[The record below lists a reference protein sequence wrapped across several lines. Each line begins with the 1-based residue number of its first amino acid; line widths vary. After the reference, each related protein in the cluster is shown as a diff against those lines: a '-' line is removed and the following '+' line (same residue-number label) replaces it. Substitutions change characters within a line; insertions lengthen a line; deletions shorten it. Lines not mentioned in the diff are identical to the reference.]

1 MSDILCI
8 YYSRTGHTRRAMEEV
23 ADALGAEVTAITDDR
38 DRNGWRGYIRC
49 GMDAMKTSTRPLL
62 PFQTEKPLNE
72 YRLVI
77 IGSPVWAGR
86 CASPVRAL
94 LKRRGLEMR
103 NVAYLVT
110 RSTSQRS
117 EEVYDQMDMYVK
129 DAHRMAVSLR
139 PGSEG
144 YEFWRN
150 DFVQNVRRWMDE
162 QLGRAML
169 EKLKAIEQRL
179 TEVEQQLSDPAVY
192 GDRERLTALSREQ
205 KELTPV
211 VACYRAYLRAQDTA
225 REAEE
230 MLSDPELRA
239 LAQEELAGARADMER
254 LQEEL
259 KRLLLPRDPNDEK
272 NVILEIRAGIGGE
285 EGALFAADL
294 LRMYT
299 MYAERRGWTLSIVNE
314 NMTELGGVKEV
325 SAEIEGAGAWSRLK
339 FEAGT
344 HRVQRVPETE
354 SSGRIQTSA
363 ATVAV
368 MPEAEEVEFS
378 IDPKDLQIDTFRSSG
393 AGGQHVNKTE
403 SAIRITH
410 LPTGVVVECQ
420 DERSQYK
427 NKDRAMKILRSKL
440 YEAEQE
446 KQNAAIAATRKS
458 QVGTGDRSG
467 KIRTYNFPQNRV
479 TDHRLTGDSKNFN
492 IAAIMNGDLDDLIDA
507 LTLNEQAQRL
517 QEGKE

>member
-1 MSDILCI
+1 
-8 YYSRTGHTRRAMEEV
+8 
-23 ADALGAEVTAITDDR
+23 
-38 DRNGWRGYIRC
+38 
-49 GMDAMKTSTRPLL
+49 
-62 PFQTEKPLNE
+62 
-72 YRLVI
+72 
-77 IGSPVWAGR
+77 
-86 CASPVRAL
+86 
-94 LKRRGLEMR
+94 
-103 NVAYLVT
+103 
-110 RSTSQRS
+110 
-117 EEVYDQMDMYVK
+117 
-129 DAHRMAVSLR
+129 
-139 PGSEG
+139 
-144 YEFWRN
+144 
-150 DFVQNVRRWMDE
+150 
-162 QLGRAML
+162 
-169 EKLKAIEQRL
+169 
-179 TEVEQQLSDPAVY
+179 
-192 GDRERLTALSREQ
+192 
-205 KELTPV
+205 
-211 VACYRAYLRAQDTA
+211 
-225 REAEE
+225 
-230 MLSDPELRA
+230 
-239 LAQEELAGARADMER
+239 
-254 LQEEL
+254 
-259 KRLLLPRDPNDEK
+259 
-272 NVILEIRAGIGGE
+272 
-285 EGALFAADL
+285 
-294 LRMYT
+294 
-299 MYAERRGWTLSIVNE
+299 
-314 NMTELGGVKEV
+314 MTELGGVKEV

-479 TDHRLTGDSKNFN
+479 TDHRLTGDNKNFN
-492 IAAIMNGDLDDLIDA
+492 IAAIINGDLDDMIDA
-507 LTLNEQAQRL
+507 LTLNDQAQRL
-517 QEGKE
+517 QEGKES